1 MSKPSTRQ
9 GLIDYC
15 LRRLGYP
22 VLEVNVDDD
31 QIDDLIDDAIQYF
44 QERHFDG
51 VERMLLKH
59 EITKENKETLK
70 TGITTTTANSTVG
83 ITTTTFTE
91 SQNFIQLPDHVL
103 GVERVLKMD
112 ASTISSGMFNIKY
125 QIFLNDLYYYG
136 ALDLMNYAMTK
147 TYLED
152 LSRIITPDTQLR
164 FNKKNHRLYLDID
177 FGQMSDDTFIIID
190 GYRLLDPSDAPA
202 IYNDFWLKRYAT
214 AIIKKQWGMNL
225 IKFNGVLLPG
235 GVQLNGRQ
243 IYEDA
248 LKEIEEIEY
257 SLKTEYEI
265 PPLDLIGWYHA
276 TFTIFSSR
284 INKRTEISSR
294 PYKWATKNLWARYCL
309 SSS

>member
-177 FGQMSDDTFIIID
+177 FGMMSDDTFIIID

-214 AIIKKQWGMNL
+214 ATIKKQWGQNL

-235 GVQLNGRQ
+235 GVALNGRE

-248 LKEIEEIEY
+248 IKEIEEIEY

-265 PPLDLIGWYHA
+265 PPLDLIG
-276 TFTIFSSR
+276 
-284 INKRTEISSR
+284 
-294 PYKWATKNLWARYCL
+294 
-309 SSS
+309 

>member
-91 SQNFIQLPDHVL
+91 SQNIIQLPDHVL

-112 ASTISSGMFNIKY
+112 ASTISSGLFNIKY

-177 FGQMSDDTFIIID
+177 FGQLSDDTFIIID

-265 PPLDLIGWYHA
+265 PPLDLIG
-276 TFTIFSSR
+276 
-284 INKRTEISSR
+284 
-294 PYKWATKNLWARYCL
+294 
-309 SSS
+309 

>member
-112 ASTISSGMFNIKY
+112 ASTISSGLFNIKY

-177 FGQMSDDTFIIID
+177 FGQLSDDTFIIID

-243 IYEDA
+243 IYDDA
-248 LKEIEEIEY
+248 VKEIEEIEY
-257 SLKTEYEI
+257 SLKTE
-265 PPLDLIGWYHA
+265 
-276 TFTIFSSR
+276 
-284 INKRTEISSR
+284 
-294 PYKWATKNLWARYCL
+294 
-309 SSS
+309 

>member
-59 EITKENKETLK
+59 KVTKENRETLR
-70 TGITTTTANSTVG
+70 TGITTTTATSTVG
-83 ITTTTFTE
+83 ITTTTFEET
-91 SQNFIQLPDHVL
+91 QNFIQLPDHVL

-112 ASTISSGMFNIKY
+112 NNTISSGMFNIKY

-136 ALDLMNYAMTK
+136 ALDLLNYTMTK

-177 FGQMSDDTFIIID
+177 FEQMSDDAFIIID
-190 GYRLLDPSDAPA
+190 GYRLLDPANASA
-202 IYNDFWLKRYAT
+202 IYNDFWLKKYAT
-214 AIIKKQWGMNL
+214 SIIKKQWGMNL

-248 LKEIEEIEY
+248 IKEIEEIEY

-265 PPLDLIGWYHA
+265 PPLDLIG
-276 TFTIFSSR
+276 
-284 INKRTEISSR
+284 
-294 PYKWATKNLWARYCL
+294 
-309 SSS
+309 

>member
-112 ASTISSGMFNIKY
+112 ASTISSGLFNIKY

-177 FGQMSDDTFIIID
+177 FGMMSDDTFIIID

-202 IYNDFWLKRYAT
+202 IYNDFWLKKYAT
-214 AIIKKQWGMNL
+214 AIIKKQWGTNL
-225 IKFNGVLLPG
+225 IKFNGVMLPG

-243 IYEDA
+243 IYDDA
-248 LKEIEEIEY
+248 VKEIEEIEY
-257 SLKTEYEI
+257 SLRTEYEI
-265 PPLDLIGWYHA
+265 PPLDLIG
-276 TFTIFSSR
+276 
-284 INKRTEISSR
+284 
-294 PYKWATKNLWARYCL
+294 
-309 SSS
+309 

>member
-31 QIDDLIDDAIQYF
+31 QIDDLIDDSIQYF

-59 EITKENKETLK
+59 EITKENRETLK

-136 ALDLMNYAMTK
+136 ALDLMNYAMVK

-152 LSRIITPDTQLR
+152 LSRLITPDVQLR
-164 FNKKNHRLYLDID
+164 FNKRQHRLYMDID
-177 FGQMSDDTFIIID
+177 WRQVSKNTYLIID
-190 GYRLLDPSDAPA
+190 CYRLVDPANASD
-202 IYNDFWLKRYAT
+202 IYNDWWLKRYLV
-214 AIIKKQWGMNL
+214 AIIKRQWGQNL
-225 IKFNGVLLPG
+225 MKFQGVMLPG
-235 GVQLNGRQ
+235 GVSLNGRQ
-243 IYEDA
+243 IYDDA
-248 LKEIEEIEY
+248 IREIEQIEY
-257 SLKTEYEI
+257 ELKTEYEL
-265 PPLDLIGWYHA
+265 PPLDLIG
-276 TFTIFSSR
+276 
-284 INKRTEISSR
+284 
-294 PYKWATKNLWARYCL
+294 
-309 SSS
+309 

>member
-1 MSKPSTRQ
+1 MCIR
-9 GLIDYC
+9 D
-15 LRRLGYP
+15 R
-22 VLEVNVDDD
+22 
-31 QIDDLIDDAIQYF
+31 
-44 QERHFDG
+44 
-51 VERMLLKH
+51 
-59 EITKENKETLK
+59 
-70 TGITTTTANSTVG
+70 
-83 ITTTTFTE
+83 
-91 SQNFIQLPDHVL
+91 
-103 GVERVLKMD
+103 
-112 ASTISSGMFNIKY
+112 
-125 QIFLNDLYYYG
+125 YYYG

-214 AIIKKQWGMNL
+214 ATIKKQWGMNL

-248 LKEIEEIEY
+248 IKEIEEIEY

-265 PPLDLIGWYHA
+265 PPLDLIG
-276 TFTIFSSR
+276 
-284 INKRTEISSR
+284 
-294 PYKWATKNLWARYCL
+294 
-309 SSS
+309 

>member
-59 EITKENKETLK
+59 KITNENKETLK

-202 IYNDFWLKRYAT
+202 IYNDFWLKKYAT

-225 IKFNGVLLPG
+225 IKFQGVMLPG

-248 LKEIEEIEY
+248 IKEIEEIEY

-265 PPLDLIGWYHA
+265 PPLDLIG
-276 TFTIFSSR
+276 
-284 INKRTEISSR
+284 
-294 PYKWATKNLWARYCL
+294 
-309 SSS
+309 

>member
-1 MSKPSTRQ
+1 MTKPSSRQ
-9 GLIDYC
+9 QLIDYS
-15 LRRLGYP
+15 LRKLGFP
-22 VLEVNVDDD
+22 VLEINVDDD
-31 QIDDLIDDAIQYF
+31 QIDDLVDDALQYF

-51 VERMLLKH
+51 IERTFLKH
-59 EITKENKETLK
+59 EITEDNLETFK
-70 TGITTTTANSTVG
+70 SGITTTTATSG
-83 ITTTTFTE
+83 IGVTSPSFTE
-91 SQNFIQLPDHVL
+91 TQNFLQLPDHVL
-103 GVERVLKMD
+103 GVEKVFKMD
-112 ASTISSGMFNIKY
+112 QSTISSGLFNIKY

-177 FGQMSDDTFIIID
+177 FGQLSDDTFIIID

-214 AIIKKQWGMNL
+214 ATIKKQWGMNL

-248 LKEIEEIEY
+248 LREIEEIEY

-265 PPLDLIGWYHA
+265 PPLDLIG
-276 TFTIFSSR
+276 
-284 INKRTEISSR
+284 
-294 PYKWATKNLWARYCL
+294 
-309 SSS
+309 

>member
-59 EITKENKETLK
+59 KITNENKQTLK

-83 ITTTTFTE
+83 ITTTTFE
-91 SQNFIQLPDHVL
+91 EAQNFIQLPDHVL

-136 ALDLMNYAMTK
+136 ALDLMNYAMVK

-152 LSRIITPDTQLR
+152 LSRLITPDVQLR
-164 FNKKNHRLYLDID
+164 FNKRQHRLYMDID
-177 FGQMSDDTFIIID
+177 WRQVSKNTYLIID
-190 GYRLLDPSDAPA
+190 CYRLVDPANASD
-202 IYNDFWLKRYAT
+202 IYNDWWLKRYLV
-214 AIIKKQWGMNL
+214 AIIKRQWGQNL
-225 IKFNGVLLPG
+225 MKFQGVMLPG
-235 GVQLNGRQ
+235 GVSLNGRQ
-243 IYEDA
+243 IYDDA
-248 LKEIEEIEY
+248 VREIEQIEY
-257 SLKTEYEI
+257 ELRTEYEL
-265 PPLDLIGWYHA
+265 PPLDLIG
-276 TFTIFSSR
+276 
-284 INKRTEISSR
+284 
-294 PYKWATKNLWARYCL
+294 
-309 SSS
+309 